1 MNLKKIAES
10 LGKTFRYDKYRCWHR
25 VPFIGNTAIV
35 IDETVERGGQ
45 RLIYPNTD
53 RFPVVLDENYIAKAV
68 NAESISLGS
77 YVVTKKSANFIP
89 FERRTGIPSGYYTHK
104 IGQDVQ

>member
-10 LGKTFRYDKYRCWHR
+10 LGKSFRYGKYRCWHR

-45 RLIYPNTD
+45 RLIYPD
-53 RFPVVLDENYIAKAV
+53 MGRFSHIFYESNIVKAV
-68 NAESISLGS
+68 NADAISLGS
-77 YVVTKKSANFIP
+77 YIITKKKRTFVP
-89 FERRTGIPSGYYTHK
+89 FNRRTEIPSGYYTHK
-104 IGQDVQ
+104 IGQDVL